1 MEKNFNALPAIL
13 TQNPN
18 SNAPPKICLHVFI
31 LIGDVSCLQFM

>member
-18 SNAPPKICLHVFI
+18 NAPPKICLHVFI
-31 LIGDVSCLQFM
+31 LIGDVSCLQFT